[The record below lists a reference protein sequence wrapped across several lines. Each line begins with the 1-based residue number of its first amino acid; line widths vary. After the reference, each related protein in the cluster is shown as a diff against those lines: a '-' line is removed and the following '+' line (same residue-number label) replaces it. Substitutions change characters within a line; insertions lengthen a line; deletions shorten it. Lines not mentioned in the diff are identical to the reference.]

1 MSHYAIVAFS
11 GGVPDLRG
19 RIPLKL
25 YTFQIGGQGERDD
38 ENEMMRSLLFLPPSC
53 PSSSNPQNNPSTA
66 MDLPAAPGF
75 STKLWE
81 DEDVGDNN
89 CHIMQLSLR

>member
-25 YTFQIGGQGERDD
+25 YTFGGQGERDD
-38 ENEMMRSLLFLPPSC
+38 ENEMMWSLLFLPPSC

-66 MDLPAAPGF
+66 MDLPAALGF
-75 STKLWE
+75 STKLWKE
-81 DEDVGDNN
+81 EDVGDNN
-89 CHIMQLSLR
+89 CHVTQPSPR